1 MSIVGAPL
9 PFVLTLL
16 VLLVRSHSVFSY
28 PTPMNCTDTSRLCTS
43 FLAFKPQPNQT
54 LALIQSMFDVLPSD
68 ITVEEGSNG
77 FDYLFIRKN
86 CSCLSTSKQ
95 YATNTTFTVRS
106 NEGFVNDMALQA
118 YDGLAFLLPNT
129 TRRPARVGAVVSLR
143 LFCGCSS
150 GLWNYLT
157 SYVLKDGDSVESLAS
172 RFGVS
177 MDSIEQVNGIENPDN
192 VTVGALYYIPLNSVL
207 VCCSFFTVVFVVT
220 MHKVIDFRLLRWA
233 SECSFL
239 LICCKAF
246 FDRWGRTFTPSTV
259 LPSESIFHGRS
270 LLG

>member
-77 FDYLFIRKN
+77 VDCLFIRKN

-192 VTVGALYYIPLNSVL
+192 VTVGALYYIPLNS
-207 VCCSFFTVVFVVT
+207 
-220 MHKVIDFRLLRWA
+220 
-233 SECSFL
+233 
-239 LICCKAF
+239 
-246 FDRWGRTFTPSTV
+246 G
-259 LPSESIFHGRS
+259 
-270 LLG
+270 